1 MLGRSQGH
9 LRAALGLQGGG
20 GSGEKAALC
29 LWTVRTRCDAWPT
42 SEPLGTEPSGLISEG
57 GRDGRL
63 SKLNGRL
70 KILQIFGDG
79 PDHRGEWLP
88 QVKAQEWLAAEDR
101 TEWPLAAKGEPQ
113 GLTRAPVLGKEAW
126 GGSHTWPRVGRSEKG
141 SQGTRETRE
150 GLPQRM
156 ASESGRGCG
165 LGVEGTAENLV
176 C

>member
-1 MLGRSQGH
+1 M
-9 LRAALGLQGGG
+9 GLQGGG
-20 GSGEKAALC
+20 GSGEKVALC

-42 SEPLGTEPSGLISEG
+42 SEPLGTEPSGPISEG

-101 TEWPLAAKGEPQ
+101 TEWAPRRKGGAPGPDQ
-113 GLTRAPVLGKEAW
+113 GTCAG
-126 GGSHTWPRVGRSEKG
+126 KG
-141 SQGTRETRE
+141 SVGWEPHVAKSGEVRERKPGNT
-150 GLPQRM
+150 
-156 ASESGRGCG
+156 
-165 LGVEGTAENLV
+165 
-176 C
+176 